1 MLAPPRV
8 QLLCLDDCTP
18 CVHIFWEGGEWIS
31 SRWPSSRVVD
41 FSLAAEVTGK
51 KKGGKNGTA
60 FFYYLNSESK
70 TLVRSAWEE
79 DGCRRSGV
87 EGGER
92 WSPGKV
98 EREFRRGEEEEE
110 DRRWGGVAANVLCA
124 GHIRGEPST
133 ADHVKRA
140 GESATRLQTR

>member
-1 MLAPPRV
+1 MA
-8 QLLCLDDCTP
+8 
-18 CVHIFWEGGEWIS
+18 
-31 SRWPSSRVVD
+31 
-41 FSLAAEVTGK
+41 
-51 KKGGKNGTA
+51 
-60 FFYYLNSESK
+60 
-70 TLVRSAWEE
+70 
-79 DGCRRSGV
+79 V
-87 EGGER
+87 EGAEWRGEKDGPPAK
-92 WSPGKV
+92 SK